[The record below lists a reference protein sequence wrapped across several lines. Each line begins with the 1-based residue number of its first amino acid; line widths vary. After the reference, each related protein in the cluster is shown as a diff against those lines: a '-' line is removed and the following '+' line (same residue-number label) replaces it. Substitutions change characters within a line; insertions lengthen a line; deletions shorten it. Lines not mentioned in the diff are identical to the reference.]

1 MDSTVSFKLNGPNIV
16 HETIDGETVV
26 INLDSGNY
34 YSLQLAGAEIWDL
47 IVRGATVGQINQ
59 YIGLRYDGASESIEQ
74 GVSDLVSELQRQEL
88 IVPLSVSEASSALS
102 FEDPK
107 PAGEKP
113 AFKTPVLEQFTDMK
127 DLLLLDPVHE
137 VDEEEGWPK
146 QEAEEKA

>member
-1 MDSTVSFKLNGPNIV
+1 MSFKLNGPNVV

-88 IVPLSVSEASSALS
+88 IVPLPVSEASSALS

-107 PAGEKP
+107 SAGEKP
-113 AFKTPVLEQFTDMK
+113 AFKTPALEQFTDMK

-137 VDEEEGWPK
+137 VDEEVGWPK
-146 QEAEEKA
+146 QESEEKA